1 MAAYLVRYYKKHTMK
16 HEASRIRL
24 MELADLVK
32 EAGEGNDG
40 NLNEGQIS
48 ITELNP
54 IDQKQIKQLENIL
67 DGKLDTIYSG
77 GSQDG
82 RFVVSIKLSNN
93 YSIYQF
99 TPVVMK
105 NILKFNI
112 KYVTGGYGLVNIAFN

>member
-1 MAAYLVRYYKKHTMK
+1 MK

>member
-1 MAAYLVRYYKKHTMK
+1 MDNFDLKKYLVENRSTK
-16 HEASRIRL
+16 SDQL
-24 MELADLVK
+24 NELI
-32 EAGEGNDG
+32 
-40 NLNEGQIS
+40 NEGQIS

-54 IDQKQIKQLENIL
+54 TDQKQIKQLENIL

-77 GSQDG
+77 GGQDG
-82 RFVVSIKLSNN
+82 RFVASIKLSNN
-93 YSIYQF
+93 YSIYEF

>member
-1 MAAYLVRYYKKHTMK
+1 MDNFDLKKYLAENRSTKSDK
-16 HEASRIRL
+16 SN
-24 MELADLVK
+24 ELI
-32 EAGEGNDG
+32 
-40 NLNEGQIS
+40 NEGQIS

-54 IDQKQIKQLENIL
+54 TDQKQIKQLENIL

-77 GSQDG
+77 GGQDG
-82 RFVVSIKLSNN
+82 RFVASIKLLNN
-93 YSIYQF
+93 YSIYEF

>member
-1 MAAYLVRYYKKHTMK
+1 MK
-16 HEASRIRL
+16 TSITKQRL
-24 MELADLVK
+24 QELAAINNPFYVN

-112 KYVTGGYGLVNIAFN
+112 KYATGGYGLVNIAFN